1 MKSAEIRDLLISWL
15 TIALAFSIL
24 MSRDFLDLA
33 EFAVVFPIAL
43 VTVGTGFVFH
53 EMAHRTVA
61 RRFGKHAEYRAW
73 RIGLIF
79 AILSSFVGFI
89 FAAPGAVY
97 IYGNVSRKQ
106 NGLISVA
113 GPATNIGVALF
124 FAGLMAANMG
134 EITNAMGAIGM
145 QINMFL
151 ALFNLIP
158 FGPLDGGKV
167 FMWSKTVW
175 IAAFGAAFAG
185 TFLLPMLF

>member
-1 MKSAEIRDLLISWL
+1 
-15 TIALAFSIL
+15 
-24 MSRDFLDLA
+24 
-33 EFAVVFPIAL
+33 
-43 VTVGTGFVFH
+43 
-53 EMAHRTVA
+53 
-61 RRFGKHAEYRAW
+61 
-73 RIGLIF
+73 
-79 AILSSFVGFI
+79 
-89 FAAPGAVY
+89 
-97 IYGNVSRKQ
+97 VSRKQ